1 MAYLYRH
8 IRLDKNEVF
17 YIGIG
22 SYQKKWKYAR
32 AHTTKNRNRHWKNIV
47 AACNGEFKVEIILDD
62 LSKEEASNKEKEFI
76 LIYGRQD
83 LNKGTLCN
91 FTDGGEGIVGIRFSQ
106 ETKDNMSKAR
116 KGKRVLSD
124 KHYDMMRTRM
134 SGSNNHNYGKPLPEW
149 HREINRKAQL
159 GRKHSAET
167 ISKRVNKIQ
176 KKVINTITGE
186 IFPSISHVAVYLHKS
201 PTQASRIIKSGK
213 LGLKFLEQ

>member
-32 AHTTKNRNRHWKNIV
+32 AYTTKNRNKHWKNIV
-47 AACNGEFKVEIILDD
+47 TTCNGEFKVEIILDN

-91 FTDGGEGIVGIRFSQ
+91 FTDGGEGVNGIIFSQ
-106 ETKDNMSKAR
+106 EVKDAMSKTR
-116 KGKRVLSD
+116 KGKKVLSD
-124 KHYDMMRTRM
+124 EHYNMMRTRM

-149 HREINRKAQL
+149 HKAINRKAQL
-159 GRKHSAET
+159 GRKHSQET
-167 ISKRVNKIQ
+167 IQKRTSQIK
-176 KKVINTITGE
+176 KKVKNLDTGM
-186 IFPSISHVAVYLHKS
+186 IFQSISDCAKYYNKS
-201 PTQASRIIKSGK
+201 ACHMTRLIKQGVFN
-213 LGLKFLEQ
+213 LKFI